1 MEAPCAKRARNRSLR
16 KYWLPYLL
24 ISLIP
29 VLVICLAA
37 GIGTGYFLSRQAES
51 SLQDQLARL
60 QKELDAGISYMEE
73 SAGRLGS
80 LLPSGG
86 SPVDEQMLSGQL
98 ALYQENL
105 KMPGTA
111 VYYPRPGTEVYTAEG
126 KLDFHAFET
135 SEEVAGQLE
144 MIQLYT
150 KLNTLQSR
158 AFLSSRYLNGEE
170 GTLLVYLCPV
180 QNPDASSSG
189 VLAFFLQRE
198 AFDQTVAGCFPGMEG
213 DFWVFDSFWDLS
225 CRSEG
230 NNRFSTGEAARA
242 LPLSGGGEPSHL
254 RFGGVDATCLTAV
267 SDHYG
272 FTYLYA
278 LPDSVCY
285 GTARTAALCILLS
298 GALLAALLALA
309 AFCSARKQAK
319 PVMMLAELMEQD
331 GSPAGKDLF
340 GQIQRQYLALAEE
353 NACLRAEKRRAG
365 EQALFREL
373 LEGWRGSRAQLEEA
387 MAESGVFP
395 PYPCFMAAV
404 VSSGSGE
411 WIAARLQSGGR
422 KVWLAEKTSRR
433 PAVLIWNFPSGSE
446 GRVRRELEAALASE
460 PGNPVR
466 IGLGRSCTSL
476 TELSV
481 SFCEA
486 QSALYDEAGP
496 LCIYRDP
503 FPLGALFSAAD
514 GRALQQGIL
523 SGDEEAAV
531 STLRRMTANAD
542 RMQAPF
548 SISRCFCYAVVELL
562 SQVEA
567 ACGPLPAEEL
577 LCLAGRAEIPQFGAR
592 AEKVV
597 RQFCRSAA
605 SGGKRDADEL
615 GQALFDYIR
624 GHFGEYDLNAESI
637 AGHFGVSAKTV
648 RQAVK
653 DLTGQSF
660 YHLLTSLRMEYV
672 KRQLAGTNLSVREL
686 IEQAGYLDLSSFTR
700 KFRQLEGVTPG
711 QYRENIRK
719 MGTPQT
725 RGTEREAMGFVC

>member
-24 ISLIP
+24 ISLVP
-29 VLVICLAA
+29 VLVICLTA

-60 QKELDAGISYMEE
+60 QKELAAGISYMEE
-73 SAGRLGS
+73 RAGRLGS

-144 MIQLYT
+144 VIQLYT

-158 AFLSSRYLNGEE
+158 AFPSSRYLNGEE

-254 RFGGVDATCLTAV
+254 RLGGVDATCLTAV

-298 GALLAALLALA
+298 GALLAA
-309 AFCSARKQAK
+309 
-319 PVMMLAELMEQD
+319 
-331 GSPAGKDLF
+331 
-340 GQIQRQYLALAEE
+340 
-353 NACLRAEKRRAG
+353 
-365 EQALFREL
+365 
-373 LEGWRGSRAQLEEA
+373 
-387 MAESGVFP
+387 
-395 PYPCFMAAV
+395 
-404 VSSGSGE
+404 
-411 WIAARLQSGGR
+411 
-422 KVWLAEKTSRR
+422 
-433 PAVLIWNFPSGSE
+433 
-446 GRVRRELEAALASE
+446 
-460 PGNPVR
+460 
-466 IGLGRSCTSL
+466 
-476 TELSV
+476 
-481 SFCEA
+481 
-486 QSALYDEAGP
+486 
-496 LCIYRDP
+496 
-503 FPLGALFSAAD
+503 
-514 GRALQQGIL
+514 
-523 SGDEEAAV
+523 
-531 STLRRMTANAD
+531 
-542 RMQAPF
+542 
-548 SISRCFCYAVVELL
+548 
-562 SQVEA
+562 
-567 ACGPLPAEEL
+567 
-577 LCLAGRAEIPQFGAR
+577 
-592 AEKVV
+592 
-597 RQFCRSAA
+597 
-605 SGGKRDADEL
+605 
-615 GQALFDYIR
+615 
-624 GHFGEYDLNAESI
+624 
-637 AGHFGVSAKTV
+637 
-648 RQAVK
+648 
-653 DLTGQSF
+653 
-660 YHLLTSLRMEYV
+660 
-672 KRQLAGTNLSVREL
+672 
-686 IEQAGYLDLSSFTR
+686 
-700 KFRQLEGVTPG
+700 
-711 QYRENIRK
+711 
-719 MGTPQT
+719 
-725 RGTEREAMGFVC
+725 